1 MWEAPRQIKPGI
13 GIMPLNVQN
22 MSSVNDPIGYSNYN
36 EDYIVSECY
45 RVPMAKPLWLVSAH
59 LCHQYQPRGMFQ
71 KVPIPH
77 YTKHEVHSLDAL
89 FGTIMYISPTPGVQ
103 AHYSASHWLG
113 SYQFSP

>member
-1 MWEAPRQIKPGI
+1 
-13 GIMPLNVQN
+13 MPLNVQS
-22 MSSVNDPIGYSNYN
+22 MSSVNGPIGYSNPN

-45 RVPMAKPLWLVSAH
+45 RAPMAKPLWLVLICAVNISPVV
-59 LCHQYQPRGMFQ
+59 CSRRHQYL
-71 KVPIPH
+71 

-89 FGTIMYISPTPGVQ
+89 FGTTMYISPTPGVQ